1 MLFHENDKNL
11 YPVFLISINL
21 FAQNN
26 KHTFAYVDEL
36 EEFSATT
43 WILAGCEE
51 FDRGIYKP
59 YYSDIQKSLGKF
71 KSHPVMA
78 FLKKMRD
85 IPGDV
90 DVISYPNFNI
100 SSPKLPC
107 NSTSSVFAH
116 LLWVLQIFQ
125 FHRIGLMK
133 IIPS

>member
-1 MLFHENDKNL
+1 MKTIKICILF
-11 YPVFLISINL
+11 FLISINL
-21 FAQNN
+21 FAQN
-26 KHTFAYVDEL
+26 KYQYAYVDEL

-59 YYSDIQKSLGKF
+59 YYSDIQKSFGKF

-90 DVISYPNFNI
+90 DVISYN
-100 SSPKLPC
+100 SLPIA
-107 NSTSSVFAH
+107 NNLLSIENGHLQVNQHVDLDEYFA
-116 LLWVLQIFQ
+116 
-125 FHRIGLMK
+125 
-133 IIPS
+133 